1 MQTLLRVR
9 RVDVFQKL
17 VQFRR
22 TRAGSVTTDWVV
34 LTVAW
39 VLLSVIVFSSAFG
52 GALTL
57 TYSINYNVSGAEPE
71 H

>member
-1 MQTLLRVR
+1 MSGDDPLAKVPWPLPTLLRVR

-34 LTVAW
+34 LTVAT
-39 VLLSVIVFSSAFG
+39 VLLGVIVFVPHLAQ
-52 GALTL
+52 L
-57 TYSINYNVSGAEPE
+57 
-71 H
+71 